1 MPSRPMPTLLDG
13 ADTRPWLG
21 ANFWSRQGGPR
32 MWSRYDPDVVREE
45 LAVLHDHGLNLTRSF
60 FYWPDFMPTPDTID
74 ESCCANY
81 QDFLNAHAELDMRT
95 IPTFLVGHMS
105 GENWDPAWRHGRDIY
120 SDVWMVGRQAW
131 YVRELTRR
139 FHNHCAVAG
148 WLISNEIPIYGGEG
162 AEETITSW
170 ALLMVDAVRAG
181 GGDQPV
187 SLGDGLWGVETTGHD
202 SGFSSIAYGPLV
214 DFVGPHVYRMEH
226 DRVRQHLK
234 AAFICELG
242 GVANKPVIME
252 EFGLSSDFVS
262 PEGSGSYYRQLL
274 HATLTAGASGWI
286 AWNNTDYDNLR
297 DQRPY
302 SHHPF
307 EQHFGITDCQ
317 GRPKPPLRELETFSK
332 ELAELE
338 LGRAQRAETDTAIV
352 IPSYLTARYPFT
364 TDVERRVIVDVSEQ
378 AYLAAREADLA
389 PGLAHE
395 PRDGHGGIPDG
406 YRLYLLPSVKQ
417 LTAPSWLRL
426 EELADAGATV
436 YVSYCA
442 GETDS
447 QRGPWWNR
455 VTRLFGVSPQ
465 LTYGL
470 NDPVTEDVVELT
482 MTTELGSLSAGS
494 TLTFKASGNV
504 EARAYLPVTVDESL
518 ATVLARDAAG
528 RPALV
533 ERRHGQGRM
542 VLCTYPLEY
551 FAARLGNV
559 NPEDTWRLYDALA
572 VVARVR
578 RPVHVADPRVMVDSL
593 VLGDGD
599 AVDVVI
605 SQHDEPVDVLLE
617 YADGSEPRR
626 IELEPLGTRII
637 RRR

>member
-1 MPSRPMPTLLDG
+1 MPNLLG
-13 ADTRPWLG
+13 GTDTRPWLG
-21 ANFWSRQGGPR
+21 ANFWSREGGPR
-32 MWSRYDPDVVREE
+32 MWLRYNPTVVREE
-45 LAVLHDHGLNLTRSF
+45 LKVLHDHGLNLTRSF
-60 FYWPDFMPTPDTID
+60 FYWPDFMPGPSVID
-74 ESCCANY
+74 ENCCVNY
-81 QDFLNAHAELDMRT
+81 ADFLDAHAELNMRT

-105 GENWDPAWRHGRDIY
+105 GENWDPSWRRGRDIY

-139 FHNHCAVAG
+139 FHRHPAVAG

-162 AEETITSW
+162 PEEVITSW
-170 ALLMVDAVRAG
+170 ALLMIDAVRAG

-202 SGFSSIAYGPLV
+202 SGFSSLAYGPLV

-226 DRVRQHLK
+226 DRIRQHLK

-242 GVANKPVIME
+242 GIANKPVIME

-262 PEGSGSYYRQLL
+262 AQGSASYYRQLL

-297 DQRPY
+297 DERPY

-307 EQHFGITDCQ
+307 EQHFGITDCA
-317 GRPKPPLRELETFSK
+317 GRPKPPLRELQRFGA

-338 LGRAQRAETDTAIV
+338 LGQAHRADTETAIV

-364 TDVERRVIVDVSEQ
+364 TDVERHLIVDVSEQ
-378 AYLAAREADLA
+378 AYVAAREADLA
-389 PGLAHE
+389 PGVVHE
-395 PRDGHGGIPDG
+395 PADGGDGGIPEG
-406 YRLYLLPSVKQ
+406 YKLYLLPSIKQ

-426 EELADAGATV
+426 EKLADAGATV

-442 GETDS
+442 GEADS

-455 VTRLFGVSPQ
+455 VTQLFGVSPQ

-470 NDPVTEDVVELT
+470 NDPVTEDIVEFTLAT
-482 MTTELGSLSAGS
+482 DLGPLDAGS
-494 TLTFKASGNV
+494 TLTFRASGNP
-504 EARAYLPVTVDESL
+504 EARAFLPVAVDESL
-518 ATVLARDAAG
+518 ATVVARDAAG
-528 RPALV
+528 RPALI
-533 ERRHGQGRM
+533 ERRHGQGRT

-572 VVARVR
+572 AVAGVR
-578 RPVHVADPRVMVDSL
+578 RPVHVPDPQVMVDSL
-593 VLGDGD
+593 VMGDGTV
-599 AVDVVI
+599 ADVVI
-605 SQHDEPVDVLLE
+605 SQHDESVRVVLE
-617 YADGSEPRR
+617 YADGSQPRSV
-626 IELEPLGTRII
+626 ELEPLGAQVL